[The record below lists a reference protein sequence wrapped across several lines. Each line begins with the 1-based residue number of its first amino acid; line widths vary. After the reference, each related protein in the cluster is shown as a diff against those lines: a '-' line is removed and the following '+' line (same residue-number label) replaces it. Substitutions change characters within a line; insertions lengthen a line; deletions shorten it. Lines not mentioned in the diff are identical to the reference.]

1 MYQLLTNNYVEDDD
15 NMFRQALLQEKHCL
29 ACKQSHFLFLLAE
42 RFHATA
48 TDLIWAYATHGLREA
63 ECVMQ
68 VQVLARVLAMGA
80 AAAGVARQVGAGRAS
95 ERQRQAGGVHHG
107 GPGHDPRS
115 RRHRQHGRDKLPLR
129 AQEAAPEAP
138 RPRPH
143 QGDFRLLLF
152 SLQSVYMLHAANSYL
167 ASQHAQLAT
176 GMCEGSGT
184 HCLHCHMHTRA
195 GYLAFT
201 DLSMY

>member
-1 MYQLLTNNYVEDDD
+1 
-15 NMFRQALLQEKHCL
+15 MFRQALLQEKHCL
-29 ACKQSHFLFLLAE
+29 ACKQSHFLLLLAKQ
-42 RFHATA
+42 FHAIA

-80 AAAGVARQVGAGRAS
+80 AAAGVARRVGAGRAS

-107 GPGHDPRS
+107 GPRHDPRS

-152 SLQSVYMLHAANSYL
+152 SLRSVCTCSMRLTHIWL
-167 ASQHAQLAT
+167 QSQHAQLVT
-176 GMCEGSGT
+176 GMCVGSGT

-201 DLSMY
+201 DLRMY